1 VTFPRDELVHPFD
14 TFTPRPDDPGAIDG
28 RRLERSEVL
37 GTVDQ
42 ICSAFALQTP
52 QVYVSPRPGHAH
64 STGAVRICES
74 SLADLARD
82 ELEALLAHVCG
93 HLVLPSHPGE
103 LSADRVA
110 ALYQGNA
117 DAITRVIFAEAVH
130 SGGPDHTVRVREIQA
145 WTATPGFA
153 RLAGL
158 VRFGA

>member
-1 VTFPRDELVHPFD
+1 VTFPTDELAHPLD
-14 TFTPRPDDPGAIDG
+14 TFAPRPGDPGAIDG
-28 RRLERSEVL
+28 RRLEQSEVL
-37 GTVDQ
+37 RTVDQ
-42 ICSAFALQTP
+42 ICAAFALEP
-52 QVYVSPRPGHAH
+52 PRVYVSARPGHAH
-64 STGAVRICES
+64 STGAVRICER
-74 SLADLARD
+74 SLSDLARD
-82 ELEALLAHVCG
+82 ELEALLAHLCG
-93 HLVLPSHPGE
+93 HLVLPSPSGE

-110 ALYQGNA
+110 ALYQGNP